1 MCRTVRTWFLI
12 MYIAAIPVIDSPEH
26 SFKPLGAVAKQV
38 IQVREDRKPFVREDK
53 KIQVPN

>member
-1 MCRTVRTWFLI
+1 

-53 KIQVPN
+53 KIQMPN